1 MHPELVG
8 ALARQRTKELLRQ
21 AEFRDTDGH
30 ATWLPA
36 PGGNTMVRR
45 VRWRLG
51 GVLLDVGLHL
61 MAAT

>member
-21 AEFRDTDGH
+21 AEFRDTDEH

-36 PGGNTMVRR
+36 ARGITMVHR
-45 VRWRLG
+45 VRWHLG